1 MRTLCYVRNE
11 KLLTVNTSF
20 VIETLRSVNH
30 RNQYD
35 CKLHVLKSCP
45 SKPYKLLCEIE
56 LF

>member
-1 MRTLCYVRNE
+1 MCTLSSVRNE

-35 CKLHVLKSCP
+35 CKLHVWKLCP
-45 SKPYKLLCEIE
+45 SKPYKLLCEIK